1 MSRPV
6 RSQIRQN
13 IVEILH
19 YLKEGYGYDI
29 YKIYR
34 EVFPHCTQKSIY
46 YHLRKGVETKEFRI
60 SEIKKE
66 KGEFSWGPEVEKIYY
81 VLGENAK
88 PKGEAKVKEFLEKRK
103 LNRKQPS

>member
-13 IVEILH
+13 IVEILN
-19 YLKEGYGYDI
+19 YLGEGYGYDI

-46 YHLRKGVETKEFRI
+46 YHLKKGIATKEFKIVKIER
-60 SEIKKE
+60 E
-66 KGEFSWGPEVEKIYY
+66 KGDFSWGGEVEKIYY

-88 PKGEAKVKEFLEKRK
+88 PKGEEKVKEFLEKRK
-103 LNRKQPS
+103 SNRKQPS